1 MNILSAITI
10 GIHSLFHQKIRTFLT
25 MLGIIF
31 GVAAVISMLSIGYG
45 AGEEIRRQIE
55 EYGARNIIIRAET
68 LGKQKLM
75 EAKRAYS
82 VGLSVEDAK
91 YIKKVCPFI
100 TDIAPQVV
108 VDKEIKYHDR
118 NPKCKV
124 VGIDTAYFKLF
135 SLKPALGR
143 LVIQDDVENYRT
155 VCVLGSEIKRDLFYN
170 SDPVGEQIVIGGL
183 RFTVIGTLPE
193 KSHAGDSGTGNGS
206 SEQKGVA
213 SIKSRNVNRDIYI
226 PLATALMKFSF
237 GTSISG
243 YKNSEEDPLYH
254 RVSEIILSVS
264 SEKWLKEAGKVLSG
278 ILSRRHKGVD
288 DVEIVIPLEILEQS
302 QKTQEIFSLV
312 LALIAGLSLLV
323 GGIGIMNIMLASV
336 HERTKEIG
344 IRKAVGASKQ
354 DILLQFLI
362 EGLLISSAGGLI
374 GIILGLVISRSVS
387 NFLEW
392 KTIVTA
398 ASVLLSFSV
407 AFVVGVFFSFF
418 PAWKAAN
425 LDPIEALRYE

>member
-1 MNILSAITI
+1 MNILSAVTI

-55 EYGARNIIIRAET
+55 EYGARNIIIKAET

-82 VGLSVEDAK
+82 VGLSVDDAK
-91 YIKKVCPFI
+91 YIKEVCPFV

-108 VDKEIKYHDR
+108 VDKEIKYGDR

-124 VGIDTAYFKLF
+124 VGIDDGYFRLF
-135 SLKPALGR
+135 SLRANEGR
-143 LVIQDDVENYRT
+143 LINKEDGYNYRT
-155 VCVLGSEIKRDLFYN
+155 VCVLGSEIKRELFYN
-170 SDPVGEQIVIGGL
+170 SNPVGELISIGGL
-183 RFTVIGTLPE
+183 RFTVIGMLPE
-193 KSHAGDSGTGNGS
+193 KSRSGDTGTGNGS

-226 PLATALMKFSF
+226 PLATALTKFNF

-264 SEKWLKEAGKVLSG
+264 SEKWLREAGKVLSG
-278 ILSRRHKGVD
+278 ILLRRHKGVD
-288 DVEIVIPLEILEQS
+288 DVEVVIPLEILEQS

-312 LALIAGLSLLV
+312 LALIASLSLLV

-344 IRKAVGASKQ
+344 IRRSVGASKR

-362 EGLLISSAGGLI
+362 EGVLISSTGGLI
-374 GIILGLVISRSVS
+374 GILVGLLISRSVS

-392 KTIVTA
+392 STIVTA
-398 ASVLLSFSV
+398 SSVLLSFSV
-407 AFVVGVFFSFF
+407 SFFVGVFFSFF